1 MSPEI
6 GSRRLTV
13 LREFRPHG
21 LAVEEADGEGAPG
34 ARPPQDYDYF
44 LFGPS
49 LTASPAPAPG
59 DEAEAEVSSSGAD
72 GDHELFIRGNRII
85 WSNGSRVHKRYVSP
99 NTVIMACWCRMNSI
113 CDALLCVLQV
123 DTLSIYTV
131 TGEVVNI
138 PLPYSVSSIWPLPFG
153 LLLQKSTDGGR
164 IVSSSS
170 SLLNARDITRPNKE
184 YGLNYNVSCQVN
196 TFETDSKADGAI
208 ISSHLILKHPLEEP
222 QAAYF
227 EERDSLTMMK
237 DFDEKTIWTS
247 DTIPLMASYHK
258 GNFQHSVWQINVASY
273 HEAMNE
279 DTMLPDSRYISSHKC
294 AFRKIWQGTCS
305 QSAAMACAALVC
317 VALPAVITP
326 PPTVSPP
333 DSVAISQE
341 VFLATDIDGVPII
354 CFLLHEQ
361 KILLAVRV
369 QIDDTTGEDFGDIK
383 PHMSWNIPAF
393 AAAPVVVTRP
403 RVWVGLLPFTDILVL
418 SPDND
423 LLLYSGKQCLCR
435 YTLPTELGRGIFS
448 DYDLNRENFNGYSDM
463 KITSIA
469 DAVEGRVNV
478 TCSNGLMLRCSLRK
492 KPSSSLV
499 SDCITAMAEGLQ
511 SCFYSHFVSLYWGGS
526 DAAYL
531 YSSSHVDSEWESFSY
546 EIRKVCTKYGETLPT
561 ISPTLPSKAWD
572 FLINSKYHVQYCRR
586 APTCSNSSLPV
597 PYSTCSTVFNSFV
610 QDASFYIQFMR
621 EILETLHALY
631 ENLKLNVLRKGDLGC
646 LASLLCR
653 VASSL
658 GEHNF
663 VDYYCRDFPLN
674 LIEYCSLASSP
685 ALRTPPC
692 LFHWFEN
699 CLRHGCGSAIL
710 EDIPALMCKQKGS
723 AVSWGRK
730 VVSFYSLLLGAERKG
745 RSLSSGV
752 YCDIASG
759 SARNSEEL
767 TVLAMV
773 AEKFGHQHLDMLP
786 VGVSLVLRH
795 VLDKCRD
802 SPPDDWPA
810 PAYVLVGR
818 EDLAMAKMRSVRK
831 ESAFW
836 NNDNLTSM
844 SAPYMVHL
852 QPVTIPITTSDIP
865 TSEVLNS
872 EDSDS
877 VYRSLEDGMEHIF
890 TSTTQLRFGHD
901 LRLNEVRR
909 LLCSARPVAIQTPTN
924 PSVSDQDL
932 QQQQL
937 WNFAQRTTALPFGRG
952 AFTLATTYTLLTEA
966 LVFPKLV
973 LAGRL
978 PAQQNATVNLDLSSR
993 SASEFKSW
1001 AEFHNGVAAGLRLA
1015 PFQEKMLRT
1024 WIQYN
1029 RPSEPSYTHA
1039 GLLLAF
1045 GLHEHLRV
1053 LTITDAYRYLSQE
1066 HDITTLGLLLGLAA
1080 SHRGT
1085 MDPAI
1090 SKMLYFHVP
1099 SRHPSSTPELELPT
1113 LLQSAAV
1120 MGIGLLYE
1128 GSAHALTMKILLG
1141 EIGRRSGGDN
1151 VLEREGYAVAAGSA
1165 LGFVALGHGRDAF
1178 GFMDTFLDRLF
1189 EYIGSKEIN
1198 HEKHLNATTADDQG
1212 GNTGQMMDGA
1222 QINVD
1227 VTAPGAII
1235 ALALIFLKAES
1246 EDIAARLRIPNTHFD
1261 LQYVRPD
1268 FIMLRIIARNLIL
1281 WSRIQP
1287 TKDWVESQIPET
1299 VKFGVSNMSEGDIN
1313 SDEFDAEALFQAYVN
1328 IVTGACIALGLKHAG
1343 SRNGDAQE
1351 ILYAYAVN
1359 FLNEIKHIPVRTPSM
1374 LPKGL
1379 LQYVDRGTLELCLH
1393 LIVLALSLVMAGSGN
1408 LQTFRLLRYL
1418 RGRISAEGQVH
1429 YGLQMVS
1436 LAIGFLFLGGGTHT
1450 LSTRNSA
1457 IAALLIALYPRLPTG
1472 PNDNRC
1478 HLQAFRHLYVIA
1490 TEPRWVQ
1497 TVDVDTELPVY
1508 CPLEVTVAETEY
1520 YDETHYCEVTPCLLP
1535 ERSVLKSIRVCGPRY
1550 WSQVITLA
1558 PEDKP
1563 WWRCGDKTDP
1573 FNGGVLYIKRK
1584 VGSCSYSDDPIGC
1597 QSLIS
1602 RAMHEVCD
1610 APSATCSTKPNST
1623 NHSSFRVDQLVSTF
1637 SANPSL
1643 IAFAKLCCESWKDR
1657 CNGNFREFCSQVLYE
1672 CMSTDRPSLLQVYV
1686 SFYTLIESMWEY
1698 LKIGHSSFYDSL
1710 FIPNLKV
1717 ALAYNEALIDG
1728 RITNGGII
1736 QSTFLE
1742 SLRKRVEDIFA
1753 ELPNLKENFS
1763 SYMRTGKWPDAE
1775 NDAVLLSWYLQ
1786 WYSIPSPHV
1795 VAYAVEKV
1803 KPRVAAGVS
1812 MLPLL
1817 RLLLPTTHFV
1827 GLMEIEKLQIA
1838 MES

>member
-1 MSPEI
+1 MASVI
-6 GSRRLTV
+6 GSRQLTV

-21 LAVEEADGEGAPG
+21 LVVEEADGEGAPG

-44 LFGPS
+44 LFDPA
-49 LTASPAPAPG
+49 LAASPVADPG
-59 DEAEAEVSSSGAD
+59 DEASVSSAD
-72 GDHELFIRGNRII
+72 GDHELFIRGNQII

-99 NTVIMACWCRMNSI
+99 NTVIMACWCRMNGIS
-113 CDALLCVLQV
+113 DALLCVLQV
-123 DTLSIYTV
+123 DTLSLYNV
-131 TGEVVNI
+131 TGEIVSI
-138 PLPYSVSSIWPLPFG
+138 PLPYAVSSIWPLPFG

-164 IVSSSS
+164 VVSSSS
-170 SLLNARDITRPNKE
+170 SLLNARGDLIRPNKE
-184 YGLNYNVSCQVN
+184 YGLTYNVSCQAN
-196 TFETDSKADGAI
+196 TVETDSKANGAI

-222 QAAYF
+222 QATYV
-227 EERDSLTMMK
+227 EGKDKLTMMK

-247 DTIPLMASYHK
+247 DVIPLMASYHK
-258 GNFQHSVWQINVASY
+258 GKFQHSVWQIDGVSY
-273 HEAMNE
+273 QEAMNE
-279 DTMLPDSRYISSHKC
+279 NTM
-294 AFRKIWQGTCS
+294 
-305 QSAAMACAALVC
+305 
-317 VALPAVITP
+317 
-326 PPTVSPP
+326 
-333 DSVAISQE
+333 
-341 VFLATDIDGVPII
+341 VFLATDIDGMPII

-361 KILLAVRV
+361 KILLAVRIQV
-369 QIDDTTGEDFGDIK
+369 DDTTEEAFGDVK
-383 PHMSWNIPAF
+383 PHMSWNISAF

-403 RVWVGLLPFTDILVL
+403 RVRVGVLPFTDILVL
-418 SPDND
+418 SSDND

-435 YTLPTELGRGIFS
+435 YTLPTELGNGFFS
-448 DYDLNRENFNGYSDM
+448 NHDQNSEISDTYSDM

-469 DAVEGRVNV
+469 DAVEGRINV
-478 TCSNGLMLRCSLRK
+478 TCSNGLMLRCSLRTN
-492 KPSSSLV
+492 PSSSLDEHS
-499 SDCITAMAEGLQ
+499 SD
-511 SCFYSHFVSLYWGGS
+511 V
-526 DAAYL
+526 
-531 YSSSHVDSEWESFSY
+531 
-546 EIRKVCTKYGETLPT
+546 
-561 ISPTLPSKAWD
+561 
-572 FLINSKYHVQYCRR
+572 
-586 APTCSNSSLPV
+586 
-597 PYSTCSTVFNSFV
+597 
-610 QDASFYIQFMR
+610 SFYIQLTR

-631 ENLKLNVLRKGDLGC
+631 ENLKLNILRKEELDC

-658 GEHNF
+658 GEHSY

-674 LIEYCSLASSP
+674 LSEFPSLLSSSS
-685 ALRTPPC
+685 LRTPPS
-692 LFHWFEN
+692 LFHWFEY
-699 CLRHGCGSAIL
+699 CLRHGLDSAKL
-710 EDIPALMCKQKGS
+710 EDIPTLMRKHKVS

-745 RSLSSGV
+745 KNLSSGV
-752 YCDIASG
+752 YCEVASG
-759 SARNSEEL
+759 SARNTEEL

-773 AEKFGHQHLDMLP
+773 AEKFGRQQLDLLP
-786 VGVSLVLRH
+786 VGVSLLLRH
-795 VLDKCRD
+795 ALDKCRD

-810 PAYVLVGR
+810 TAYVLVGR
-818 EDLAMAKMRSVRK
+818 EDLATTKMGSVRK
-831 ESAFW
+831 ENTLW

-844 SAPYMVHL
+844 SVPYMLHL
-852 QPVTIPITTSDIP
+852 QPVTIPTSASDIP
-865 TSEVLNS
+865 TSEILNA
-872 EDSDS
+872 EDLDS
-877 VYRSLEDGMEHIF
+877 NYKSVEDGMEHIF
-890 TSTTQLRFGHD
+890 TSSTQLRFGHD

-909 LLCSARPVAIQTPTN
+909 LLSSSRPVAIQTPTN

-952 AFTLATTYTLLTEA
+952 AFTLATTYTLLTEV

-993 SASEFKSW
+993 GVSEFKSW

-1015 PFQEKMLRT
+1015 PFKEKMLRT

-1029 RPSEPSYTHA
+1029 RPSEPNFTHA

-1053 LTITDAYRYLSQE
+1053 LTMTDAYRYLSQE

-1099 SRHPSSTPELELPT
+1099 SRHPSSTLELELPT

-1165 LGFVALGHGRDAF
+1165 LGFVALGHGSDAF

-1189 EYIGSKEIN
+1189 EYIGSKEVY
-1198 HEKHLNATTADDQG
+1198 HEKHLNSTTADDQS

-1235 ALALIFLKAES
+1235 AIALIFLKAES
-1246 EDIAARLRIPNTHFD
+1246 EEIAARLSIPNTYFD

-1268 FIMLRIIARNLIL
+1268 FVMLRIIARNLIL

-1287 TKDWVESQIPET
+1287 TKGWIDSQIPET
-1299 VKFGVSNMSEGDIN
+1299 VRSGVSNMSEGAID

-1328 IVTGACIALGLKHAG
+1328 IVTGACIALGLKYAG

-1351 ILYAYAVN
+1351 LLYAYTVH
-1359 FLNEIKHIPVRTPSM
+1359 FLNEIKHIPIRTSSI

-1379 LQYVDRGTLELCLH
+1379 QQYVDRGTLELCLH
-1393 LIVLALSLVMAGSGN
+1393 LIVLSLSLVMAGSGN

-1418 RGRISAEGQVH
+1418 RGRISAEGQVN
-1429 YGLQMVS
+1429 YGLQMAVS

-1450 LSTRNSA
+1450 FSTQNSA
-1457 IAALLIALYPRLPTG
+1457 IAALLISLYPRLPTG

-1508 CPLEVTVAETEY
+1508 CPLEVTVAETDY
-1520 YDETHYCEVTPCLLP
+1520 YDETKYCEVTPCLLP

-1550 WSQVITLA
+1550 WPQVIKLT

-1563 WWRCGDKTDP
+1563 WWRSGDKTEP
-1573 FNGGVLYIKRK
+1573 FNGGILYIKRK

-1610 APSATCSTKPNST
+1610 TPSTSCSNQANGSI
-1623 NHSSFRVDQLVSTF
+1623 HSSFRVDQLVNTF

-1643 IAFAKLCCESWKDR
+1643 IAFAKLCTVSWKNR
-1657 CNGNFREFCSQVLYE
+1657 CNGNFLEFCSQVLYE
-1672 CMSTDRPSLLQVYV
+1672 CMSKDRPSLLQLYI
-1686 SFYTLIESMWEY
+1686 SLYTTIESMWEH
-1698 LKIGHSSFYDSL
+1698 LKIGLLPFYESL
-1710 FIPNLKV
+1710 FLPNLKV
-1717 ALAYNEALIDG
+1717 AFAYNEALVDG
-1728 RITNGGII
+1728 RITSGGII

-1742 SLRKRVEDIFA
+1742 SLMKRVRDIFV
-1753 ELPNLKENFS
+1753 ELPNLKDNLHR
-1763 SYMRTGKWPDAE
+1763 YLTTGTWPDAQ
-1775 NDAVLLSWYLQ
+1775 NDAVILSCYLQ
-1786 WYSIPSPHV
+1786 WYSIPPPHV
-1795 VAYAVEKV
+1795 VASAVEKIR
-1803 KPRVAAGVS
+1803 PRVPAGVS
-1812 MLPLL
+1812 MIPLL
-1817 RLLLPTTHFV
+1817 RVLLPTTHLV

-1838 MES
+1838 MEC

>member
-1 MSPEI
+1 M
-6 GSRRLTV
+6 V
-13 LREFRPHG
+13 LEFTKDTYH
-21 LAVEEADGEGAPG
+21 
-34 ARPPQDYDYF
+34 QIQ
-44 LFGPS
+44 S
-49 LTASPAPAPG
+49 L
-59 DEAEAEVSSSGAD
+59 
-72 GDHELFIRGNRII
+72 
-85 WSNGSRVHKRYVSP
+85 WMNGI
-99 NTVIMACWCRMNSI
+99 N
-113 CDALLCVLQV
+113 DALLCVLQV
-123 DTLSIYTV
+123 DTLSLYNV
-131 TGEVVNI
+131 TGEIVSI
-138 PLPYSVSSIWPLPFG
+138 PLPYAISSIWPLPFG

-164 IVSSSS
+164 VVSSSS
-170 SLLNARDITRPNKE
+170 SLLNARDLTRPNKE
-184 YGLNYNVSCQVN
+184 YGLAYNVSCQANNV
-196 TFETDSKADGAI
+196 ETDSKANGAI

-222 QAAYF
+222 QATYV
-227 EERDSLTMMK
+227 EEKDKLTMMK
-237 DFDEKTIWTS
+237 DFDEKAIWTS
-247 DTIPLMASYHK
+247 DVIPLMASYHK
-258 GNFQHSVWQINVASY
+258 GKFQHSVWQIDGVSCQ
-273 HEAMNE
+273 EAMNGN
-279 DTMLPDSRYISSHKC
+279 TMVPVSCDISSHKC
-294 AFRKIWQGTCS
+294 AFRKIWQGKCS
-305 QSAAMACAALVC
+305 ISAA
-317 VALPAVITP
+317 
-326 PPTVSPP
+326 SK
-333 DSVAISQE
+333 
-341 VFLATDIDGVPII
+341 VFLATDIDGMPIV

-361 KILLAVRV
+361 KILLAVRIQV
-369 QIDDTTGEDFGDIK
+369 DDTTEEAFGDVK
-383 PHMSWNIPAF
+383 PHMSWNISAF

-403 RVWVGLLPFTDILVL
+403 RVRVGVLPFTDILVL
-418 SPDND
+418 SSDND

-435 YTLPTELGRGIFS
+435 YTLPTELGNGFFS
-448 DYDLNRENFNGYSDM
+448 SHDLNSEVSDTYSDL

-469 DAVEGRVNV
+469 DAVEGRINV

-492 KPSSSLV
+492 NPSSSLV

-511 SCFYSHFVSLYWGGS
+511 SCYYSYFVSLFWGDS

-531 YSSSHVDSEWESFSY
+531 YSSSHADSEWEHFSY
-546 EIRKVCTKYGETLPT
+546 EIKRVCTKYGQ
-561 ISPTLPSKAWD
+561 TLPSKSCTSPIKAWD
-572 FLINSKYHVQYCRR
+572 FLINSKYHAQYCKR
-586 APTCSNSSLPV
+586 APTSSNSFLPV
-597 PYSTCSTVFNSFV
+597 SYSTCTTVFNPFL
-610 QDASFYIQFMR
+610 QDEHSSDVSFYIQLMR

-631 ENLKLNVLRKGDLGC
+631 ENLKLNILRKEELDC

-658 GEHNF
+658 GEHSY

-674 LIEYCSLASSP
+674 LIEFPSLLSSSS
-685 ALRTPPC
+685 LRTPPS
-692 LFHWFEN
+692 LFHWFEY
-699 CLRHGCGSAIL
+699 CLRHGLDSAKL
-710 EDIPALMCKQKGS
+710 EDIPTLMRKQKVS

-745 RSLSSGV
+745 KNLSSGV
-752 YCDIASG
+752 YCEVASG
-759 SARNSEEL
+759 SARNTEEL

-773 AEKFGHQHLDMLP
+773 AEKFGRQQLDLLP

-795 VLDKCRD
+795 ALDKCRD

-810 PAYVLVGR
+810 TAYVLVGR
-818 EDLAMAKMRSVRK
+818 EDLATAKMGSVRK
-831 ESAFW
+831 ENTLW

-844 SAPYMVHL
+844 SVPYMLHL
-852 QPVTIPITTSDIP
+852 QPVTIPTSASDIP
-865 TSEVLNS
+865 TSEILNS
-872 EDSDS
+872 EDLDS
-877 VYRSLEDGMEHIF
+877 NYKSVEDGMEHIF

-909 LLCSARPVAIQTPTN
+909 LLSSSRPVAIQTPTN

-952 AFTLATTYTLLTEA
+952 AFTLATTYTLLTEV

-993 SASEFKSW
+993 GVSEFKSW

-1015 PFQEKMLRT
+1015 PFKEKMLRT

-1029 RPSEPSYTHA
+1029 RPSEPNFTHA

-1053 LTITDAYRYLSQE
+1053 LTMTDAYRYLSQE

-1165 LGFVALGHGRDAF
+1165 LGFVALGHGSDAF

-1189 EYIGSKEIN
+1189 EYIGSKEVY
-1198 HEKHLNATTADDQG
+1198 HEKHLNSTTADDQSA
-1212 GNTGQMMDGA
+1212 NTGQMMDGA

-1235 ALALIFLKAES
+1235 AIALIFLKAES
-1246 EDIAARLRIPNTHFD
+1246 EEIAARLSIPNTYFD

-1268 FIMLRIIARNLIL
+1268 FVMLRIIARNLIL

-1287 TKDWVESQIPET
+1287 TKGWIDSQIPET
-1299 VKFGVSNMSEGDIN
+1299 VRSGVSNMSEGAID

-1328 IVTGACIALGLKHAG
+1328 IVTGACIALGLKYAG

-1351 ILYAYAVN
+1351 LLYAYTVH
-1359 FLNEIKHIPVRTPSM
+1359 FLNEIKHIPIRTSSI

-1379 LQYVDRGTLELCLH
+1379 QQYVDRGTLELCLH
-1393 LIVLALSLVMAGSGN
+1393 LIVLSLSLVMAGSGN

-1418 RGRISAEGQVH
+1418 RGRISAEGQVN
-1429 YGLQMVS
+1429 YGLQMAVS

-1450 LSTRNSA
+1450 FSTQNSA
-1457 IAALLIALYPRLPTG
+1457 IAALLISLYPRLPTG

-1520 YDETHYCEVTPCLLP
+1520 YDETKYCEVTPCLLP
-1535 ERSVLKSIRVCGPRY
+1535 ERSALKSIRVCGPRY
-1550 WSQVITLA
+1550 WSQVIKLT

-1563 WWRCGDKTDP
+1563 WWRSGDKTEP

-1602 RAMHEVCD
+1602 RAMHEVCET
-1610 APSATCSTKPNST
+1610 PSTSCSNQANGSI
-1623 NHSSFRVDQLVSTF
+1623 HSSFRVYQLVNTF

-1643 IAFAKLCCESWKDR
+1643 IAFAKLCSVSWKNR
-1657 CNGNFREFCSQVLYE
+1657 CNGNFLGFCSQVLYE
-1672 CMSTDRPSLLQVYV
+1672 CMSKDRPSLLQLYI
-1686 SFYTLIESMWEY
+1686 SLYTTIESMWEH
-1698 LKIGHSSFYDSL
+1698 LKIGLFPFYDSL
-1710 FIPNLKV
+1710 FLPNLKV
-1717 ALAYNEALIDG
+1717 ALAYNEALVDG
-1728 RITNGGII
+1728 RITSGGII

-1742 SLRKRVEDIFA
+1742 SLMKRVRDIFA
-1753 ELPNLKENFS
+1753 ELPNLKKNLHR
-1763 SYMRTGKWPDAE
+1763 YLTTGTWPDAQ
-1775 NDAVLLSWYLQ
+1775 NDAVILSCYLQ
-1786 WYSIPSPHV
+1786 WYSIPPPHV
-1795 VAYAVEKV
+1795 VASAVEKV
-1803 KPRVAAGVS
+1803 RPRVPAGVS
-1812 MLPLL
+1812 MIPLL
-1817 RLLLPTTHFV
+1817 RVLLPTTHLV

-1838 MES
+1838 IEC

>member
-1 MSPEI
+1 MASAI
-6 GSRRLTV
+6 GLRRLTV

-21 LAVEEADGEGAPG
+21 LVVEEADGEGA

-44 LFGPS
+44 LFDPA
-49 LTASPAPAPG
+49 LAASPG
-59 DEAEAEVSSSGAD
+59 DEASASGAD
-72 GDHELFIRGNRII
+72 GDHELFIRGNQII
-85 WSNGSRVHKRYVSP
+85 WSNGSRVHKRYISP
-99 NTVIMACWCRMNSI
+99 NTVIMACWCRMNAIS
-113 CDALLCVLQV
+113 DALLCVLQV
-123 DTLSIYTV
+123 DTLSLYNV
-131 TGEVVNI
+131 TGEVVSV
-138 PLPYSVSSIWPLPFG
+138 PLPYAVSSIWPLPFG
-153 LLLQKSTDGGR
+153 LLLQKSADGGHM
-164 IVSSSS
+164 VSSSS
-170 SLLNARDITRPNKE
+170 SLLDARDLNRPNKD
-184 YGLNYNVSCQVN
+184 YGLTYSVSCQAN
-196 TFETDSKADGAI
+196 TMETDSKANGCL

-222 QAAYF
+222 QATYF
-227 EERDSLTMMK
+227 EENDKLTMMK
-237 DFDEKTIWTS
+237 DFDEKIIWTS
-247 DTIPLMASYHK
+247 DAIPLMASYHK
-258 GNFQHSVWQINVASY
+258 GKSQHSVWQIDGASY
-273 HEAMNE
+273 QEATNDNM
-279 DTMLPDSRYISSHKC
+279 MLPVSCDISSHKC
-294 AFRKIWQGTCS
+294 AFRKIWQGKFS
-305 QSAAMACAALVC
+305 QSTA
-317 VALPAVITP
+317 
-326 PPTVSPP
+326 SK
-333 DSVAISQE
+333 
-341 VFLATDIDGVPII
+341 VFLATDIDGFPII

-361 KILLAVRV
+361 KLLLAVRIQV
-369 QIDDTTGEDFGDIK
+369 DDTTEEAFGDIK

-403 RVWVGLLPFTDILVL
+403 RVRVGGLPFTDILIL
-418 SPDND
+418 SSDND

-435 YTLPTELGRGIFS
+435 YTLPTELGKAFFS
-448 DYDLNRENFNGYSDM
+448 NYDLNPDISDTGSDL

-469 DAVEGRVNV
+469 DAVEGRINV

-492 KPSSSLV
+492 NPSSSLV
-499 SDCITAMAEGLQ
+499 SDCINAMAEGLQ
-511 SCFYSHFVSLYWGGS
+511 SCFYSHFVSLFWGDS
-526 DAAYL
+526 DATYL
-531 YSSSHVDSEWESFSY
+531 YSSSHADSEWEYFSY
-546 EIRKVCTKYGETLPT
+546 EIKKVCMKYGQT
-561 ISPTLPSKAWD
+561 SPNKSPVSPSKAWD
-572 FLINSKYHVQYCRR
+572 FLINSKYHAQYCKRT
-586 APTCSNSSLPV
+586 PTSSNSFLPV
-597 PYSTCSTVFNSFV
+597 SHDTCKAVFNPFL
-610 QDASFYIQFMR
+610 QDEHSSDVSFYIRFMR
-621 EILETLHALY
+621 ETLETLHALY
-631 ENLKLNVLRKGDLGC
+631 ENLKLNILRKEDLGC
-646 LASLLCR
+646 LASLLCMI
-653 VASSL
+653 ASSL
-658 GEHNF
+658 GEHTY
-663 VDYYCRDFPLN
+663 VDYYCRDFTLN
-674 LIEYCSLASSP
+674 LNELPSVASSTS
-685 ALRTPPC
+685 LRTPPS
-692 LFHWFEN
+692 LFRWFEY
-699 CLRHGCGSAIL
+699 CLLHGCDSAKL
-710 EDIPALMCKQKGS
+710 EDIPTLMRKQKVS

-730 VVSFYSLLLGAERKG
+730 VVAFYSLLLGAEMEGKN
-745 RSLSSGV
+745 LSSGV
-752 YCDIASG
+752 YCEVASG
-759 SARNSEEL
+759 SARNPEEL

-773 AEKFGHQHLDMLP
+773 AEKFGRQQLDLLP

-795 VLDKCRD
+795 ALDKCRD

-810 PAYVLVGR
+810 TAYVLVGR
-818 EDLAMAKMRSVRK
+818 EDLAMAKGSVRK
-831 ESAFW
+831 DNGLW
-836 NNDNLTSM
+836 HNDNLTSI
-844 SAPYMVHL
+844 SVPYMLHL
-852 QPVTIPITTSDIP
+852 QPVTIPTTASDIP
-865 TSEVLNS
+865 TSKVLNS

-877 VYRSLEDGMEHIF
+877 VYKSIEDGMEHIF

-952 AFTLATTYTLLTEA
+952 AFTLATTYTLLTEV

-978 PAQQNATVNLDLSSR
+978 PAQQNATVNLDLSNR
-993 SASEFKSW
+993 SVSEFKSW

-1029 RPSEPSYTHA
+1029 RPSEPNFTHA

-1045 GLHEHLRV
+1045 GLHAHLRV
-1053 LTITDAYRYLSQE
+1053 LTMTDAYRYLSQE

-1165 LGFVALGHGRDAF
+1165 LGFVALGHGSDAF

-1189 EYIGSKEIN
+1189 EYIGSKEVY
-1198 HEKHLNATTADDQG
+1198 HEKHLNATTADDQS

-1246 EDIAARLRIPNTHFD
+1246 EEIAARLSIPNTYFD

-1268 FIMLRIIARNLIL
+1268 FVMLRIIARNLIL

-1287 TKDWVESQIPET
+1287 TKEWIGSQIPET
-1299 VKFGVSNMSEGDIN
+1299 VRSGVSNMSEGAMDT
-1313 SDEFDAEALFQAYVN
+1313 DEFDAEALFQAYVN
-1328 IVTGACIALGLKHAG
+1328 IVTGACIALGLKYAG
-1343 SRNGDAQE
+1343 SRNSDAQE
-1351 ILYAYAVN
+1351 LLYVYTVH
-1359 FLNEIKHIPVRTPSM
+1359 FLNEIKHIPVRTASI

-1393 LIVLALSLVMAGSGN
+1393 LIVLSLSLVMAGSGN

-1418 RGRISAEGQVH
+1418 RGRISAEGQVN
-1429 YGLQMVS
+1429 YGLQMAVS

-1450 LSTRNSA
+1450 FSTQNSG
-1457 IAALLIALYPRLPTG
+1457 IAALLISLYPRLPTG

-1520 YDETHYCEVTPCLLP
+1520 YDETNYCEVTPCLLP
-1535 ERSVLKSIRVCGPRY
+1535 ERSVLKRIRVCGPRY
-1550 WSQVITLA
+1550 WPQVIKLT

-1563 WWRCGDKTDP
+1563 WWRSGDKTDP

-1610 APSATCSTKPNST
+1610 APSASCSNQPNST
-1623 NHSSFRVDQLVSTF
+1623 NHSSFRVNQLVSTF

-1643 IAFAKLCCESWKDR
+1643 IAFAKLCSESWKNR
-1657 CNGNFREFCSQVLYE
+1657 CNGNFQEFCSQVLYE
-1672 CMSTDRPSLLQVYV
+1672 CMSKDRPSLLQVYI
-1686 SFYTLIESMWEY
+1686 SFYTIIESMWEH
-1698 LKIGHSSFYDSL
+1698 LKIGQFPFYDSL
-1710 FIPNLKV
+1710 FLPNLKV
-1717 ALAYNEALIDG
+1717 ALAYNEALVDG

-1742 SLRKRVEDIFA
+1742 SLMKRMGDIFA
-1753 ELPNLKENFS
+1753 ELPKLKGNLQRYLS
-1763 SYMRTGKWPDAE
+1763 TGRWPDAR
-1775 NDAVLLSWYLQ
+1775 NDVVILSWYLH
-1786 WYSIPSPHV
+1786 WYNIPPPHV
-1795 VAYAVEKV
+1795 VASAVEKV
-1803 KPRVAAGVS
+1803 RPRVPAGLS

-1817 RLLLPTTHFV
+1817 RLLLPTTHLV

>member
-1 MSPEI
+1 MASV

-21 LAVEEADGEGAPG
+21 LAVEEADGQGVPGAP
-34 ARPPQDYDYF
+34 PPQDYDYF
-44 LFGPS
+44 LFDPALAISPTPDPS
-49 LTASPAPAPG
+49 
-59 DEAEAEVSSSGAD
+59 DEASSSGAD
-72 GDHELFIRGNRII
+72 GDHELFIRDNQII

-99 NTVIMACWCRMNSI
+99 NTVIMACWCRMNAIS
-113 CDALLCVLQV
+113 DALLCVLQV
-123 DTLSIYTV
+123 DTLSLYNV
-131 TGEVVNI
+131 TGEIVCI
-138 PLPYSVSSIWPLPFG
+138 PLPYAVSSIWPLPFG
-153 LLLQKSTDGGR
+153 LLLQKSTDGGHM
-164 IVSSSS
+164 VSSSS
-170 SLLNARDITRPNKE
+170 SLLNARDLNRPSKE
-184 YGLNYNVSCQVN
+184 YGLTYNIPFQAN
-196 TFETDSKADGAI
+196 ILETDNKANGAI
-208 ISSHLILKHPLEEP
+208 ISSHLILKHPFEEP
-222 QAAYF
+222 QATYV
-227 EERDSLTMMK
+227 EEKDKLTMMR

-247 DTIPLMASYHK
+247 DVIPLIASYHK
-258 GNFQHSVWQINVASY
+258 GKFQHSVWQIDGASY
-273 HEAMNE
+273 QEAMNE
-279 DTMLPDSRYISSHKC
+279 NTMLPVDISSHKC
-294 AFRKIWQGTCS
+294 AFRKIWQGKCS
-305 QSAAMACAALVC
+305 HSAA
-317 VALPAVITP
+317 
-326 PPTVSPP
+326 SK
-333 DSVAISQE
+333 
-341 VFLATDIDGVPII
+341 VFLATDIDGMPII
-354 CFLLHEQ
+354 SFLLHEQ
-361 KILLAVRV
+361 KILLAVRIQV
-369 QIDDTTGEDFGDIK
+369 DDATEEAFGDIK

-403 RVWVGLLPFTDILVL
+403 RVRVGVLPFTDILVL
-418 SPDND
+418 SSDND

-435 YTLPTELGRGIFS
+435 YTLPNELGKGFFS
-448 DYDLNRENFNGYSDM
+448 NHELNSDISDTYSDL

-469 DAVEGRVNV
+469 DAVEGRINV

-492 KPSSSLV
+492 NPSSSLV

-511 SCFYSHFVSLYWGGS
+511 SCFYNQFISLFWGS

-531 YSSSHVDSEWESFSY
+531 YSSSQVDSEWEFFSH
-546 EIRKVCTKYGETLPT
+546 EIKRVCTKYGQTLST
-561 ISPTLPSKAWD
+561 KSLTFPSKAWD
-572 FLINSKYHVQYCRR
+572 FLINSKYHSQYCKR
-586 APTCSNSSLPV
+586 ALSSSNSFLPV
-597 PYSTCSTVFNSFV
+597 SYNTGKTVFNSFL
-610 QDASFYIQFMR
+610 QDEHSSDVSYNIRFMR
-621 EILETLHALY
+621 ETLETLHALY
-631 ENLKLNVLRKGDLGC
+631 ENLKLNILRKEDLGC
-646 LASLLCR
+646 LASLLCT

-658 GEHNF
+658 GEHSY

-674 LIEYCSLASSP
+674 LTESPSLVSSNS
-685 ALRTPPC
+685 LTTPPS
-692 LFHWFEN
+692 LFRWFEY
-699 CLRHGCGSAIL
+699 CLRHGLNSAKL
-710 EDIPALMCKQKGS
+710 EDIPTLMRKQKVS
-723 AVSWGRK
+723 AVSWSRK
-730 VVSFYSLLLGAERKG
+730 VLSFYSLLLGAERKG
-745 RSLSSGV
+745 KNLSSGV
-752 YCDIASG
+752 YCEVASG
-759 SARNSEEL
+759 SARNTEEL

-773 AEKFGHQHLDMLP
+773 AEKFGHRQLDLLP

-795 VLDKCRD
+795 ALDKCRD

-810 PAYVLVGR
+810 TAYVLVGR
-818 EDLAMAKMRSVRK
+818 EDLATAKMGTVRK
-831 ESAFW
+831 ENLLW

-844 SAPYMVHL
+844 SVPYMLHL
-852 QPVTIPITTSDIP
+852 QPVIIPTTAPDIP
-865 TSEVLNS
+865 ASEVLNS
-872 EDSDS
+872 DDSDS
-877 VYRSLEDGMEHIF
+877 VYKSVEDGMEHIF

-909 LLCSARPVAIQTPTN
+909 LLCSARPVPIQTPTN

-932 QQQQL
+932 HQQQL

-952 AFTLATTYTLLTEA
+952 AFTLATTYTLLTEV

-993 SASEFKSW
+993 SVSEFKSW

-1029 RPSEPSYTHA
+1029 RPSEPNFTHA

-1053 LTITDAYRYLSQE
+1053 LTVTDAYGYLSQE

-1128 GSAHALTMKILLG
+1128 GSAHALTMKILLVIMG

-1165 LGFVALGHGRDAF
+1165 LGFVALGHGNRAF

-1189 EYIGSKEIN
+1189 EYIGTKEVY
-1198 HEKHLNATTADDQG
+1198 HEKYLNATSADDQSC
-1212 GNTGQMMDGA
+1212 NPGQMMDGA

-1227 VTAPGAII
+1227 VTAPGAIL

-1246 EDIAARLRIPNTHFD
+1246 EEIAARLNIPNTYFD

-1268 FIMLRIIARNLIL
+1268 FVMLRIIARNLIL

-1287 TKDWVESQIPET
+1287 TKGWVDSQIPET
-1299 VKFGVSNMSEGDIN
+1299 VRCGISNMSEGTID
-1313 SDEFDAEALFQAYVN
+1313 SDELDAEALFQAYVN
-1328 IVTGACIALGLKHAG
+1328 IVTGACIALGLKYAG

-1351 ILYAYAVN
+1351 LLYAYTVY
-1359 FLNEIKHIPVRTPSM
+1359 FLNEIKHIPVRTSNI

-1393 LIVLALSLVMAGSGN
+1393 LIVLSLSL
-1408 LQTFRLLRYL
+1408 
-1418 RGRISAEGQVH
+1418 
-1429 YGLQMVS
+1429 VS

-1450 LSTRNSA
+1450 FSTQNSA
-1457 IAALLIALYPRLPTG
+1457 IAALLISLYPRLPTG

-1490 TEPRWVQ
+1490 TEPRWIQ
-1497 TVDVDTELPVY
+1497 TVDIDTELPVY
-1508 CPLEVTVAETEY
+1508 CPLEVTVAETDY
-1520 YDETHYCEVTPCLLP
+1520 YDETNYCEVTPCLLP

-1550 WSQVITLA
+1550 WPQVIKLA

-1563 WWRCGDKTDP
+1563 WWRSGDKTNP

-1610 APSATCSTKPNST
+1610 APSASCSNQPNST
-1623 NHSSFRVDQLVSTF
+1623 NGSYFRVDQLVSTF

-1643 IAFAKLCCESWKDR
+1643 IAFAKLCSVSWKSR
-1657 CNGNFREFCSQVLYE
+1657 CNSNFQEFCSQVLYE
-1672 CMSTDRPSLLQVYV
+1672 CMSKDRPSLLQAYI
-1686 SFYTLIESMWEY
+1686 SFYTTIELMWEH
-1698 LKIGHSSFYDSL
+1698 LKTGNFPFYNSL
-1710 FIPNLKV
+1710 FLPNLKV
-1717 ALAYNEALIDG
+1717 ALAYNEALVDS

-1736 QSTFLE
+1736 HSTFLE
-1742 SLRKRVEDIFA
+1742 SLMKRVGDIFA
-1753 ELPNLKENFS
+1753 ELPNLKDNLHRYLS
-1763 SYMRTGKWPDAE
+1763 TGTWPDTQ
-1775 NDAVLLSWYLQ
+1775 NDVVVLSWYLQ
-1786 WYSIPSPHV
+1786 WYNIPPAHV
-1795 VAYAVEKV
+1795 VASAVEKV
-1803 KPRVAAGVS
+1803 RPRVPAGVS

-1817 RLLLPTTHFV
+1817 RLLLPTTHLV
-1827 GLMEIEKLQIA
+1827 GLMEIEKVQIV
-1838 MES
+1838 MEC

>member
-1 MSPEI
+1 MAPAI

-34 ARPPQDYDYF
+34 ARSPQDYDYF
-44 LFGPS
+44 LFDPA
-49 LTASPAPAPG
+49 LAASPVPDPG
-59 DEAEAEVSSSGAD
+59 DGASVSGAD
-72 GDHELFIRGNRII
+72 GDHELFVRGNQII
-85 WSNGSRVHKRYVSP
+85 WSSGSRVHKRYVSP
-99 NTVIMACWCRMNSI
+99 NTVIMASWCRMDTIS
-113 CDALLCVLQV
+113 DALLCVLQV
-123 DTLSIYTV
+123 DTLSLYNV
-131 TGEVVNI
+131 TGEVVSI
-138 PLPYSVSSIWPLPFG
+138 PLPYAVSSIWPLPFG

-164 IVSSSS
+164 MVSSSS
-170 SLLNARDITRPNKE
+170 SLLNARDLNRPNKE
-184 YGLNYNVSCQVN
+184 YGLTYNVSCQAN
-196 TFETDSKADGAI
+196 TMETDSKANGAI

-222 QAAYF
+222 QATYF
-227 EERDSLTMMK
+227 EEKEKLTMMK

-258 GNFQHSVWQINVASY
+258 GKFQHSVWQIDGANY
-273 HEAMNE
+273 QEAMNE
-279 DTMLPDSRYISSHKC
+279 NTMLPVSCDISSHKC
-294 AFRKIWQGTCS
+294 TFRKIWQGKCP
-305 QSAAMACAALVC
+305 QSAA
-317 VALPAVITP
+317 
-326 PPTVSPP
+326 SK
-333 DSVAISQE
+333 
-341 VFLATDIDGVPII
+341 VFLATDFDGLPII

-361 KILLAVRV
+361 KILLAVRIQV
-369 QIDDTTGEDFGDIK
+369 DDTTEEAFGDIK
-383 PHMSWNIPAF
+383 SHMSWNIPAF
-393 AAAPVVVTRP
+393 AAVPVVVTRP
-403 RVWVGLLPFTDILVL
+403 RVRVGVLPFTDILVL
-418 SPDND
+418 SSDND
-423 LLLYSGKQCLCR
+423 LLLY
-435 YTLPTELGRGIFS
+435 
-448 DYDLNRENFNGYSDM
+448 
-463 KITSIA
+463 
-469 DAVEGRVNV
+469 
-478 TCSNGLMLRCSLRK
+478 MLRCSLRK
-492 KPSSSLV
+492 NPSSSLDEHSTDV
-499 SDCITAMAEGLQ
+499 S
-511 SCFYSHFVSLYWGGS
+511 YY
-526 DAAYL
+526 
-531 YSSSHVDSEWESFSY
+531 
-546 EIRKVCTKYGETLPT
+546 IR
-561 ISPTLPSKAWD
+561 
-572 FLINSKYHVQYCRR
+572 
-586 APTCSNSSLPV
+586 
-597 PYSTCSTVFNSFV
+597 
-610 QDASFYIQFMR
+610 FMR
-621 EILETLHALY
+621 ETLETLHALY
-631 ENLKLNVLRKGDLGC
+631 ENLKLNILRKEDLGC
-646 LASLLCR
+646 LASLLCTI
-653 VASSL
+653 ASSL
-658 GEHNF
+658 GEHTY

-674 LIEYCSLASSP
+674 LIEFPSLASTS
-685 ALRTPPC
+685 LRTPPS
-692 LFHWFEN
+692 LFRWFEY
-699 CLRHGCGSAIL
+699 CLHYGCDSAKL
-710 EDIPALMCKQKGS
+710 EDIPTLMRKQKVS
-723 AVSWGRK
+723 ALSWGRK
-730 VVSFYSLLLGAERKG
+730 VASFYSLLLGAERKG
-745 RSLSSGV
+745 KKLSSGL
-752 YCDIASG
+752 YCEVASG
-759 SARNSEEL
+759 SARNIEEL

-773 AEKFGHQHLDMLP
+773 AEKFGRQQLDLLP

-795 VLDKCRD
+795 ALDKCRD

-810 PAYVLVGR
+810 TAYVLVGR
-818 EDLAMAKMRSVRK
+818 EDLAMAKMGSARK
-831 ESAFW
+831 DNGLW
-836 NNDNLTSM
+836 NNDNLTLM
-844 SAPYMVHL
+844 SVPYMLHL
-852 QPVTIPITTSDIP
+852 QPVTITTTASDIP
-865 TSEVLNS
+865 ISEVLNS

-877 VYRSLEDGMEHIF
+877 VYKPIEDGMEHIF

-952 AFTLATTYTLLTEA
+952 AFTLATTYTLLTEV

-993 SASEFKSW
+993 SVSEFKSW

-1015 PFQEKMLRT
+1015 PFPEKMLRT

-1029 RPSEPSYTHA
+1029 RPSEPNFTHA

-1053 LTITDAYRYLSQE
+1053 LTMTDAYRYLSQE

-1128 GSAHALTMKILLG
+1128 SSAHALTMKILLG

-1165 LGFVALGHGRDAF
+1165 LGFVALGHGSDAF

-1189 EYIGSKEIN
+1189 EYIGSKEVY
-1198 HEKHLNATTADDQG
+1198 HEKHLNATTADDQS

-1235 ALALIFLKAES
+1235 ALALIFLKTES
-1246 EDIAARLRIPNTHFD
+1246 EEIAARLGIPNTFFD

-1268 FIMLRIIARNLIL
+1268 FVMLRIIARNLIL

-1287 TKDWVESQIPET
+1287 TKGWIDSQIPET
-1299 VKFGVSNMSEGDIN
+1299 VKTGVSNMSEGTID

-1328 IVTGACIALGLKHAG
+1328 IVTGACIALGLKYAG

-1351 ILYAYAVN
+1351 LLYAYTIH
-1359 FLNEIKHIPVRTPSM
+1359 FLNEIKHIPVRTASI

-1393 LIVLALSLVMAGSGN
+1393 LIVLSLSLVMAGSGN
-1408 LQTFRLLRYL
+1408 LQIFRLLRYL
-1418 RGRISAEGQVH
+1418 RGRMSAEGQVN
-1429 YGLQMVS
+1429 YGLQMAVS

-1450 LSTRNSA
+1450 FSTQNSG
-1457 IAALLIALYPRLPTG
+1457 IAALLISLYPRLPAG

-1520 YDETHYCEVTPCLLP
+1520 YDETNYCEVTPCLLP

-1550 WSQVITLA
+1550 WPQVIKLT

-1563 WWRCGDKTDP
+1563 WWRSGDKTDP

-1610 APSATCSTKPNST
+1610 MPSARCSNKPNSI
-1623 NHSSFRVDQLVSTF
+1623 NHSANRIDQLVSTY

-1643 IAFAKLCCESWKDR
+1643 IAFAKLCSKSWKNR
-1657 CNGNFREFCSQVLYE
+1657 CNFREFCSPVLYE
-1672 CMSTDRPSLLQVYV
+1672 CMSKDRPSLLQVYI
-1686 SFYTLIESMWEY
+1686 SFYTIIESMWEH
-1698 LKIGHSSFYDSL
+1698 LKIGHFPFYDSL
-1710 FIPNLKV
+1710 F
-1717 ALAYNEALIDG
+1717 
-1728 RITNGGII
+1728 
-1736 QSTFLE
+1736 
-1742 SLRKRVEDIFA
+1742 
-1753 ELPNLKENFS
+1753 LPNLKLRPCSGS
-1763 SYMRTGKWPDAE
+1763 SRRARLHSFHGRAGMDASNRGAARRPPPCRRTSARLRPSITQPA
-1775 NDAVLLSWYLQ
+1775 AALSRL
-1786 WYSIPSPHV
+1786 SAAHLP
-1795 VAYAVEKV
+1795 AA
-1803 KPRVAAGVS
+1803 PRVAKVE
-1812 MLPLL
+1812 LPFRLPRPSVAQPVVAPRRL
-1817 RLLLPTTHFV
+1817 RSTRLPAAPRVAEAELPARPCSLAWSSDIFCLFSPTW
-1827 GLMEIEKLQIA
+1827 IA
-1838 MES
+1838 IDTS

>member
-1 MSPEI
+1 M
-6 GSRRLTV
+6 
-13 LREFRPHG
+13 
-21 LAVEEADGEGAPG
+21 
-34 ARPPQDYDYF
+34 
-44 LFGPS
+44 
-49 LTASPAPAPG
+49 
-59 DEAEAEVSSSGAD
+59 
-72 GDHELFIRGNRII
+72 
-85 WSNGSRVHKRYVSP
+85 
-99 NTVIMACWCRMNSI
+99 NTT

-123 DTLSIYTV
+123 DTLSIYNV
-131 TGEVVNI
+131 TGEVVSI
-138 PLPYSVSSIWPLPFG
+138 PLPYAVSSIWSLPFG

-164 IVSSSS
+164 VVLSSS
-170 SLLNARDITRPNKE
+170 SLLKTRDLIRPNKE
-184 YGLNYNVSCQVN
+184 FGLNYNVSSQGN
-196 TFETDSKADGAI
+196 TLETVSKADGAI

-222 QAAYF
+222 QATYL
-227 EERDSLTMMK
+227 EERGKLDMLK

-247 DTIPLMASYHK
+247 DIIPLMASYHRGK
-258 GNFQHSVWQINVASY
+258 LEHSVWQIDSTTY
-273 HEAMNE
+273 QEAMDENAVPPIPC
-279 DTMLPDSRYISSHKC
+279 DISLQKF
-294 AFRKIWQGTCS
+294 AFRKIWQGKCS
-305 QSAAMACAALVC
+305 QSAA
-317 VALPAVITP
+317 
-326 PPTVSPP
+326 SK
-333 DSVAISQE
+333 
-341 VFLATDIDGVPII
+341 VFLATDIDGTPTI

-361 KILLAVRV
+361 KMLLAVRIQV
-369 QIDDTTGEDFGDIK
+369 DEINGESFGDIK
-383 PHMSWNIPAF
+383 PHMSWNVPAF

-403 RVWVGLLPFTDILVL
+403 RAWVGVLPFTDILIL
-418 SPDND
+418 TPDND

-435 YTLPTELGRGIFS
+435 YTLPTELGMGVFS
-448 DYDLNRENFNGYSDM
+448 NYELNAGVMDFYSDM
-463 KITSIA
+463 KITSIT
-469 DAVEGRVNV
+469 DAVEGRINL

-492 KPSSSLV
+492 NTSSSLV

-511 SCFYSHFVSLYWGGS
+511 SCFYSHFVSLLWGDS

-531 YSSSHVDSEWESFSY
+531 CPSSHVDSEWKSFSY
-546 EIRKVCTKYGETLPT
+546 EIEKICTKCRQV
-561 ISPTLPSKAWD
+561 SPTKSSKSPCTAWD
-572 FLINSKYHVQYCRR
+572 FLVNSKHHAQYCKLS
-586 APTCSNSSLPV
+586 PTTCTSLLPV
-597 PYSTCSTVFNSFV
+597 SYSTSSTDFHYFPKDENSADV
-610 QDASFYIQFMR
+610 SFYIRFMR
-621 EILETLHALY
+621 GILDTLHALY
-631 ENLKLNVLRKGDLGC
+631 ENMKLNILRKQDLAC

-658 GEHNF
+658 GENSY
-663 VDYYCRDFPLN
+663 VDYYCRDFPHN
-674 LIEYCSLASSP
+674 LVEFNSLSSAS
-685 ALRTPPC
+685 ALKFPPC
-692 LFHWFEN
+692 LFRWFEN
-699 CLRHGCGSAIL
+699 CLRHGCDLKISD
-710 EDIPALMCKQKGS
+710 DIPALMRKEKGS

-745 RSLSSGV
+745 KNLSSGV
-752 YCDIASG
+752 YCEVASG
-759 SARNSEEL
+759 LVRSNEEL

-773 AEKFGHQHLDMLP
+773 AEKFGRQQLDLLP
-786 VGVSLVLRH
+786 IGVSLVLRH
-795 VLDKCRD
+795 ALDKCRE

-818 EDLAMAKMRSVRK
+818 DDLAMAKMGSRRK
-831 ESAFW
+831 ENGLW
-836 NNDNLTSM
+836 NNNNLTSI
-844 SAPYMVHL
+844 SVPYMLHL
-852 QPVTIPITTSDIP
+852 QPVTIPTTALDVP
-865 TSEVLNS
+865 PSEVLNS
-872 EDSDS
+872 EDTDS
-877 VYRSLEDGMEHIF
+877 VYRSVEDGMEHIF
-890 TSTTQLRFGHD
+890 TSTTQLRYGRD

-978 PAQQNATVNLDLSSR
+978 PAQQNATVNLDLSTR
-993 SASEFKSW
+993 SVSEFKSW
-1001 AEFHNGVAAGLRLA
+1001 SEFHNGVAAGLRLA

-1029 RPSEPSYTHA
+1029 RPSEPNFTHA

-1053 LTITDAYRYLSQE
+1053 LTMTDAYRYLSQE
-1066 HDITTLGLLLGLAA
+1066 HDITRLGLLLGLAA
-1080 SHRGT
+1080 SNRGT
-1085 MDPAI
+1085 MHPAI

-1165 LGFVALGHGRDAF
+1165 LGFVALGHGSNAF
-1178 GFMDTFLDRLF
+1178 GFMDTFLDQLF
-1189 EYIGSKEIN
+1189 EYIGTKEVYN
-1198 HEKHLNATTADDQG
+1198 EKQLNAAIASDEQS
-1212 GNTGQMMDGA
+1212 GNTGQMMEGA

-1246 EDIAARLRIPNTHFD
+1246 EEIAARLSVPNTHFD

-1268 FIMLRIIARNLIL
+1268 FVMLRIVARNLIL

-1287 TKDWVESQIPET
+1287 TKDWIESQIPET
-1299 VKFGVSNMSEGDIN
+1299 VKSGVSNTSQGIMD
-1313 SDEFDAEALFQAYVN
+1313 SDEFDTEALFQAYVN
-1328 IVTGACIALGLKHAG
+1328 IVTGACIALGLKYAG
-1343 SRNGDAQE
+1343 SRNSDAQE
-1351 ILYAYAVN
+1351 LLYAYAVH
-1359 FLNEIKHIPVRTPSM
+1359 FLNEIKHVPIQAPSI

-1379 LQYVDRGTLELCLH
+1379 LQHVDRGTLELCLH
-1393 LIVLALSLVMAGSGN
+1393 LIVLSLSVVMAGSGH

-1418 RGRISAEGQVH
+1418 RGRSSTEGQVN
-1429 YGLQMVS
+1429 YGLQMAVS

-1450 LSTRNSA
+1450 FSTSNSA
-1457 IAALLIALYPRLPTG
+1457 VAALLVTLYPRLPTG

-1497 TVDVDTELPVY
+1497 TVDVDTGLPVY

-1520 YDETHYCEVTPCLLP
+1520 YDETNYCEVTPCLLP

-1550 WSQVITLA
+1550 WSQVITLT

-1563 WWRCGDKTDP
+1563 WWRSGDKTDP

-1597 QSLIS
+1597 QSLLS

-1610 APSATCSTKPNST
+1610 TLSTYGGNQANSATRSP
-1623 NHSSFRVDQLVSTF
+1623 FRVDQLVSTF
-1637 SANPSL
+1637 SGNPSL

-1657 CNGNFREFCSQVLYE
+1657 CNASFEEFCSQVLYE
-1672 CMSTDRPSLLQVYV
+1672 CMSKDRPALLQVYI
-1686 SFYTLIESMWEY
+1686 SLYTIIESMWEH
-1698 LKIGHSSFYDSL
+1698 LKTGHFPFSDSL
-1710 FIPNLKV
+1710 LLSSLKV
-1717 ALAYNEALIDG
+1717 ASAYNEALIDG
-1728 RITNGGII
+1728 RITTGGII
-1736 QSTFLE
+1736 QPTFLE
-1742 SLRKRVEDIFA
+1742 SLIKRVEYIFA
-1753 ELPNLKENFS
+1753 ELPTLHDNFFNYLKKG
-1763 SYMRTGKWPDAE
+1763 RWPDAQNE
-1775 NDAVLLSWYLQ
+1775 AVLLSCYLQ
-1786 WYSIPSPHV
+1786 WYSIPPPHV
-1795 VAYAVEKV
+1795 VSSAIEKV
-1803 KPRVAAGVS
+1803 KPRTQTSVS

-1817 RLLLPTTHFV
+1817 RLLLPTTHLV
-1827 GLMEIEKLQIA
+1827 GLMEIEKLHMPIR
-1838 MES
+1838 S

>member
-1 MSPEI
+1 MAAAGSRTPPGI
-6 GSRRLTV
+6 GSRQLAV

-21 LAVEEADGEGAPG
+21 LAVEEADGEEGGPG
-34 ARPPQDYDYF
+34 ARPPQAYDYF
-44 LFGPS
+44 LFDPS
-49 LTASPAPAPG
+49 LAASPAPG
-59 DEAEAEVSSSGAD
+59 DEAEASSSAAD

-85 WSNGSRVHKRYVSP
+85 WSNGSRVHKRFVSP
-99 NTVIMACWCRMNSI
+99 NTVIMLMNAI

-123 DTLSIYTV
+123 DTLSIYNV
-131 TGEVVNI
+131 TGEVVSI

-170 SLLNARDITRPNKE
+170 SLLNARDLSRPNKE
-184 YGLNYNVSCQVN
+184 FGINYNASSQLN
-196 TFETDSKADGAI
+196 PLETDNKADRANV
-208 ISSHLILKHPLEEP
+208 SSHLILKHPLEEP
-222 QAAYF
+222 QVTYL
-227 EERDSLTMMK
+227 EERDSLTMMT
-237 DFDEKTIWTS
+237 DYDEKTIWTS
-247 DTIPLMASYHK
+247 DMIPLMASYHK
-258 GNFQHSVWQINVASY
+258 GKFQHSVWQIDAASY
-273 HEAMNE
+273 QEETNE
-279 DTMLPDSRYISSHKC
+279 DTMLPVSCDISHKY
-294 AFRKIWQGTCS
+294 AFRKIWQAKCS
-305 QSAAMACAALVC
+305 QAAA
-317 VALPAVITP
+317 
-326 PPTVSPP
+326 SK
-333 DSVAISQE
+333 
-341 VFLATDIDGVPII
+341 VFLATDIDGMPIV

-361 KILLAVRV
+361 KILLSVRIQV
-369 QIDDTTGEDFGDIK
+369 DETTEEDFGDIK

-403 RVWVGLLPFTDILVL
+403 RVRVGGLPFTDILVL
-418 SPDND
+418 SSENN
-423 LLLYSGKQCLCR
+423 LLLYHHRSGKQCLCR
-435 YTLPTELGRGIFS
+435 YTLPTELGKGIFLDDDITSEIFNKCS
-448 DYDLNRENFNGYSDM
+448 DL

-469 DAVEGRVNV
+469 DAVEGRINV

-511 SCFYSHFVSLYWGGS
+511 SCFYNHFVSLYWGAS
-526 DAAYL
+526 DAACQ

-546 EIRKVCTKYGETLPT
+546 EIRKVCTKYGKHLPT
-561 ISPTLPSKAWD
+561 ISPTSTNKAWD
-572 FLINSKYHVQYCRR
+572 FLMNSKYHAQYCKRT
-586 APTCSNSSLPV
+586 PTSSNSSLPAS
-597 PYSTCSTVFNSFV
+597 YSTCSTVFNSFF
-610 QDASFYIQFMR
+610 QDECTSDVSFYIQFMR
-621 EILETLHALY
+621 ETLETLHALY
-631 ENLKLNVLRKGDLGC
+631 ESLKLNILRKEDLGC

-658 GEHNF
+658 GEHSF

-674 LIEYCSLASSP
+674 LIEFNSPASSP

-692 LFHWFEN
+692 LFRWFEN
-699 CLRHGCGSAIL
+699 CLRHGCGSANL
-710 EDIPALMCKQKGS
+710 EDIPSLMCKQNGS

-730 VVSFYSLLLGAERKG
+730 VVSFYSLLLGAVRKG
-745 RSLSSGV
+745 RNLSSGV
-752 YCDIASG
+752 YCEVASG

-773 AEKFGHQHLDMLP
+773 AEKFGHQQLDMLP

-795 VLDKCRD
+795 ALDKCRD

-818 EDLAMAKMRSVRK
+818 EELAMAKMGSVRK
-831 ESAFW
+831 ESAFR
-836 NNDNLTSM
+836 NNDNVTSM
-844 SAPYMVHL
+844 SVPYMLHL
-852 QPVTIPITTSDIP
+852 KPVTIPTAVSDNP

-877 VYRSLEDGMEHIF
+877 VYGSVEDGMEHIF

-909 LLCSARPVAIQTPTN
+909 LLCSARPVPIQTPTN
-924 PSVSDQDL
+924 PTVSDQDL

-978 PAQQNATVNLDLSSR
+978 PAQQNATVNLDSTSR
-993 SASEFKSW
+993 SVSEFKSW

-1029 RPSEPSYTHA
+1029 RPSEPNFTHA

-1053 LTITDAYRYLSQE
+1053 LTMTDAYRYLSQE

-1099 SRHPSSTPELELPT
+1099 SRHPSSTPELELPS

-1165 LGFVALGHGRDAF
+1165 LGFVALGHGSDAF

-1189 EYIGSKEIN
+1189 EYIGSKEVYR
-1198 HEKHLNATTADDQG
+1198 EKHLNATTADDQG
-1212 GNTGQMMDGA
+1212 GNTGLGQMTDGA

-1246 EDIAARLRIPNTHFD
+1246 EEIAARLSILNTHFN

-1268 FIMLRIIARNLIL
+1268 FVMLRVIARNLIL

-1287 TKDWVESQIPET
+1287 TTDWIESQIPET
-1299 VKFGVSNMSEGDIN
+1299 VKFGVSNMSEGAID
-1313 SDEFDAEALFQAYVN
+1313 SDEFDAEAPFQAYVN
-1328 IVTGACIALGLKHAG
+1328 IVTGACIALGVLLAFTSIINVSGLKYAG

-1359 FLNEIKHIPVRTPSM
+1359 FLNEIKHIPVQTASV
-1374 LPKGL
+1374 LPKEL
-1379 LQYVDRGTLELCLH
+1379 LQHVDRGTLELCLH
-1393 LIVLALSLVMAGSGN
+1393 LTVLALSLVMAGSGN

-1418 RGRISAEGQVH
+1418 RGRISAEGHVN
-1429 YGLQMVS
+1429 YGLQMAVS

-1450 LSTRNSA
+1450 FSTRNSA
-1457 IAALLIALYPRLPTG
+1457 IAALLVALYPRLPTG

-1478 HLQAFRHLYVIA
+1478 YLQAFRHLYVIA

-1508 CPLEVTVAETEY
+1508 CPIELTVAETEY
-1520 YDETHYCEVTPCLLP
+1520 YDETNYCEVTPCLLP
-1535 ERSVLKSIRVCGPRY
+1535 ERSMLKRLRVCGPRY
-1550 WSQVITLA
+1550 WSQVITLT

-1563 WWRCGDKTDP
+1563 WWRYGDKTDP
-1573 FNGGVLYIKRK
+1573 FNGGILYIKRK

-1602 RAMHEVCD
+1602 RAMHEV
-1610 APSATCSTKPNST
+1610 
-1623 NHSSFRVDQLVSTF
+1623 FDQL
-1637 SANPSL
+1637 
-1643 IAFAKLCCESWKDR
+1643 DR
-1657 CNGNFREFCSQVLYE
+1657 CNGSFREFCSQVLYE
-1672 CMSTDRPSLLQVYV
+1672 CMSKDRPSLLQIYIN
-1686 SFYTLIESMWEY
+1686 FYTVIESMWEH
-1698 LKIGHSSFYDSL
+1698 LKIGHFPFYDCL
-1710 FIPNLKV
+1710 FIPDLKV
-1717 ALAYNEALIDG
+1717 ASAYNEALVDG

-1742 SLRKRVEDIFA
+1742 SLMKRVEDIVA
-1753 ELPNLKENFS
+1753 ELPNLKDNLS
-1763 SYMRTGKWPDAE
+1763 SYMSTGKWPE
-1775 NDAVLLSWYLQ
+1775 TQNDAVLLSWYLQ
-1786 WYSIPSPHV
+1786 WYSIPPPNV
-1795 VAYAVEKV
+1795 VASALKNIR
-1803 KPRVAAGVS
+1803 PRVPAGAS
-1812 MLPLL
+1812 MIPLL
-1817 RLLLPTTHFV
+1817 RFLLPTTHLV
-1827 GLMEIEKLQIA
+1827 GLMEIDKLQIA

>member
-1 MSPEI
+1 MASAI
-6 GSRRLTV
+6 GLRRLTV

-21 LAVEEADGEGAPG
+21 LVVEEADGEGA

-44 LFGPS
+44 LFDPA
-49 LTASPAPAPG
+49 LAASPG
-59 DEAEAEVSSSGAD
+59 DEASASGAD
-72 GDHELFIRGNRII
+72 GDHELFIRGNQII
-85 WSNGSRVHKRYVSP
+85 WSNGSRVHKRYISP
-99 NTVIMACWCRMNSI
+99 NTVIMACWCRMNAIS
-113 CDALLCVLQV
+113 DALLCVLQV
-123 DTLSIYTV
+123 DTLSLYNV
-131 TGEVVNI
+131 TGEVVSV
-138 PLPYSVSSIWPLPFG
+138 PLPYAVSSIWPLPFG
-153 LLLQKSTDGGR
+153 LLLQKSADGGHM
-164 IVSSSS
+164 VSSSS
-170 SLLNARDITRPNKE
+170 SLLDARDLNRPNKD
-184 YGLNYNVSCQVN
+184 YGLTYSVSCQAN
-196 TFETDSKADGAI
+196 TMETDSKANGCL

-222 QAAYF
+222 QATYF
-227 EERDSLTMMK
+227 EENDKLTMMK
-237 DFDEKTIWTS
+237 DFDEKIIWTS
-247 DTIPLMASYHK
+247 DAIPLMASYHK
-258 GNFQHSVWQINVASY
+258 GKSQHSVWQIDGASY
-273 HEAMNE
+273 QEATNDNM
-279 DTMLPDSRYISSHKC
+279 MLPVSCDISSHKC
-294 AFRKIWQGTCS
+294 AFRKIWQGKFS
-305 QSAAMACAALVC
+305 QSTA
-317 VALPAVITP
+317 
-326 PPTVSPP
+326 SK
-333 DSVAISQE
+333 
-341 VFLATDIDGVPII
+341 VFLATDIDGFPII

-361 KILLAVRV
+361 KLLLAVRIQV
-369 QIDDTTGEDFGDIK
+369 DDTTEEAFGDIK

-403 RVWVGLLPFTDILVL
+403 RVRVGGLPFTDILIL
-418 SPDND
+418 SSDND

-435 YTLPTELGRGIFS
+435 YTLPTELGKAFFS
-448 DYDLNRENFNGYSDM
+448 NYDLNPDISDTGSDL

-469 DAVEGRVNV
+469 DAVEGRINV
-478 TCSNGLMLRCSLRK
+478 TCSNGLDEH
-492 KPSSSLV
+492 SSDV
-499 SDCITAMAEGLQ
+499 
-511 SCFYSHFVSLYWGGS
+511 
-526 DAAYL
+526 
-531 YSSSHVDSEWESFSY
+531 
-546 EIRKVCTKYGETLPT
+546 
-561 ISPTLPSKAWD
+561 
-572 FLINSKYHVQYCRR
+572 
-586 APTCSNSSLPV
+586 
-597 PYSTCSTVFNSFV
+597 
-610 QDASFYIQFMR
+610 SFYIRFMR
-621 EILETLHALY
+621 ETLETLHALY
-631 ENLKLNVLRKGDLGC
+631 ENLKLNILRKEDLGC
-646 LASLLCR
+646 LASLLCMI
-653 VASSL
+653 ASSL
-658 GEHNF
+658 GEHTY
-663 VDYYCRDFPLN
+663 VDYYCRDFTLN
-674 LIEYCSLASSP
+674 LNELPSVASSTS
-685 ALRTPPC
+685 LRTPPS
-692 LFHWFEN
+692 LFRWFEY
-699 CLRHGCGSAIL
+699 CLLHGCDSAKL
-710 EDIPALMCKQKGS
+710 EDIPTLMRKQKVS

-730 VVSFYSLLLGAERKG
+730 VVAFYSLLLGAEMEGKN
-745 RSLSSGV
+745 LSSGV
-752 YCDIASG
+752 YCEVASG
-759 SARNSEEL
+759 SARNPEEL

-773 AEKFGHQHLDMLP
+773 AEKFGRQQLDLLP

-795 VLDKCRD
+795 ALDKCRD

-810 PAYVLVGR
+810 TAYVLVGR
-818 EDLAMAKMRSVRK
+818 EDLAMAKGSVRK
-831 ESAFW
+831 DNGLW
-836 NNDNLTSM
+836 HNDNLTSI
-844 SAPYMVHL
+844 SVPYMLHL
-852 QPVTIPITTSDIP
+852 QPVTIPTTASDIP
-865 TSEVLNS
+865 TSKVLNS

-877 VYRSLEDGMEHIF
+877 VYKSIEDGMEHIF

-952 AFTLATTYTLLTEA
+952 AFTLATTYTLLTEV

-978 PAQQNATVNLDLSSR
+978 PAQQNATVNLDLSNR
-993 SASEFKSW
+993 SVSEFKSW

-1029 RPSEPSYTHA
+1029 RPSEPNFTHA

-1045 GLHEHLRV
+1045 GLHAHLRV
-1053 LTITDAYRYLSQE
+1053 LTMTDAYRYLSQE

-1165 LGFVALGHGRDAF
+1165 LGFVALGHGSDAF

-1189 EYIGSKEIN
+1189 EYIGSKEVY
-1198 HEKHLNATTADDQG
+1198 HEKHLNATTADDQS

-1235 ALALIFLKAES
+1235 ALALIFLKAFPTGPGASLAGAPTGGWPPVGNAWWRLETRSEMQLRAPVGCGGEDVSSTCRKGAAAHGGAPGGASDEAPGRMDCVKAHAES
-1246 EDIAARLRIPNTHFD
+1246 EEIAARLSIPNTYFD

-1268 FIMLRIIARNLIL
+1268 FVMLRIIARNLIL

-1287 TKDWVESQIPET
+1287 TKEWIGSQIPET
-1299 VKFGVSNMSEGDIN
+1299 VRSGVSNMSEGAMDT
-1313 SDEFDAEALFQAYVN
+1313 DEFDAEALFQAYVN
-1328 IVTGACIALGLKHAG
+1328 IVTGACIALGLKYAG
-1343 SRNGDAQE
+1343 SRNSDAQE
-1351 ILYAYAVN
+1351 LLYVYTVH
-1359 FLNEIKHIPVRTPSM
+1359 FLNEIKHIPVRTASI

-1393 LIVLALSLVMAGSGN
+1393 LIVLSLSLVMAGSGN

-1418 RGRISAEGQVH
+1418 RGRISAEGQVN
-1429 YGLQMVS
+1429 YGLQM
-1436 LAIGFLFLGGGTHT
+1436 A
-1450 LSTRNSA
+1450 
-1457 IAALLIALYPRLPTG
+1457 
-1472 PNDNRC
+1472 
-1478 HLQAFRHLYVIA
+1478 AFRHLYVIA

-1520 YDETHYCEVTPCLLP
+1520 YDETNYCEVTPCLLP
-1535 ERSVLKSIRVCGPRY
+1535 ERSVLKRIRVCGPRY
-1550 WSQVITLA
+1550 WPQVIKLT

-1563 WWRCGDKTDP
+1563 WWRSGDKTDP

-1610 APSATCSTKPNST
+1610 APSASCSNQPNST
-1623 NHSSFRVDQLVSTF
+1623 NHSSFRVNQLVSTF

-1643 IAFAKLCCESWKDR
+1643 IAFAKLCSESWKNR
-1657 CNGNFREFCSQVLYE
+1657 
-1672 CMSTDRPSLLQVYV
+1672 QVYI
-1686 SFYTLIESMWEY
+1686 SFYTIIESMWEH
-1698 LKIGHSSFYDSL
+1698 LKIGQFPFYDSL
-1710 FIPNLKV
+1710 FLPNLKV
-1717 ALAYNEALIDG
+1717 ALAYNEALVDG

-1742 SLRKRVEDIFA
+1742 SLMKRMGDIFA
-1753 ELPNLKENFS
+1753 ELPKLKGNLQRYLS
-1763 SYMRTGKWPDAE
+1763 TGRWPDAR
-1775 NDAVLLSWYLQ
+1775 NDVVILSWYLH
-1786 WYSIPSPHV
+1786 WYNIPPPHV
-1795 VAYAVEKV
+1795 VASAVEKV
-1803 KPRVAAGVS
+1803 RPRVPAGLS

-1817 RLLLPTTHFV
+1817 RLLLPTTHLV

>member
-1 MSPEI
+1 MAPEI
-6 GSRRLTV
+6 GSRRLMV

-21 LAVEEADGEGAPG
+21 LAVEEADGEGTPG
-34 ARPPQDYDYF
+34 ARPPQDQDYDYF
-44 LFGPS
+44 LFDPA
-49 LTASPAPAPG
+49 LAASPAPAPTPATW
-59 DEAEAEVSSSGAD
+59 DEAEASSSGAD
-72 GDHELFIRGNRII
+72 GDHELFIRGKRII

-99 NTVIMACWCRMNSI
+99 NTVIMACWCRMNAI
-113 CDALLCVLQV
+113 CDALLCVLQA
-123 DTLSIYTV
+123 DTLSIYNV
-131 TGEVVNI
+131 TGDVVSI
-138 PLPYSVSSIWPLPFG
+138 PLQYAVSSIWPLPFG
-153 LLLQKSTDGGR
+153 LLLQKSTDGGCV
-164 IVSSSS
+164 VSSSS
-170 SLLNARDITRPNKE
+170 SLLNARDLTRPNKE
-184 YGLNYNVSCQVN
+184 YGLNYNSSCQAN
-196 TFETDSKADGAI
+196 TLETDSKADGAI
-208 ISSHLILKHPLEEP
+208 ISSHLILKHPLGEP
-222 QAAYF
+222 QATYF
-227 EERDSLTMMK
+227 EERERLTMMK

-258 GNFQHSVWQINVASY
+258 GKFQHSVWQIDDASY
-273 HEAMNE
+273 QEAMNE
-279 DTMLPDSRYISSHKC
+279 NIMLPVSCDISSHKC
-294 AFRKIWQGTCS
+294 AFRKIWQGKCS
-305 QSAAMACAALVC
+305 QSAA
-317 VALPAVITP
+317 
-326 PPTVSPP
+326 SK
-333 DSVAISQE
+333 
-341 VFLATDIDGVPII
+341 VFLATDIDGMPII

-361 KILLAVRV
+361 KILLAVRIQV
-369 QIDDTTGEDFGDIK
+369 DETTEDAFGDIK

-403 RVWVGLLPFTDILVL
+403 RVRAGGLPFTDILVL
-418 SPDND
+418 SSDND

-435 YTLPTELGRGIFS
+435 YTLPTELGKGIFS
-448 DYDLNRENFNGYSDM
+448 DDELNCENFNVYSDL

-469 DAVEGRVNV
+469 DAVEGRINV

-511 SCFYSHFVSLYWGGS
+511 SCFYSCFVSLFWGGS

-531 YSSSHVDSEWESFSY
+531 YSSSCADSEWESFSY
-546 EIRKVCTKYGETLPT
+546 EIRKVCTKYGQTLPT
-561 ISPTLPSKAWD
+561 ISPTAPSQAWD
-572 FLINSKYHVQYCRR
+572 FLINSKYHAQYCKQ
-586 APTCSNSSLPV
+586 APTSSNSFLPV
-597 PYSTCSTVFNSFV
+597 SYSKCSTVFNSFI
-610 QDASFYIQFMR
+610 QDEHSSDVSFYIQFMR
-621 EILETLHALY
+621 ETLETLHALY
-631 ENLKLNVLRKGDLGC
+631 ENLKLNILRKEDLGC
-646 LASLLCR
+646 LALLLCR

-658 GEHNF
+658 GEHGF

-674 LIEYCSLASSP
+674 LIEFQSIASSTS
-685 ALRTPPC
+685 LRTPPC
-692 LFHWFEN
+692 LFRWFEN
-699 CLRHGCGSAIL
+699 CLHHGCDSASL

-745 RSLSSGV
+745 RNLSSGV
-752 YCDIASG
+752 YCEVASG
-759 SARNSEEL
+759 SARNTEEL

-773 AEKFGHQHLDMLP
+773 AEKFGRQQLDLLP

-795 VLDKCRD
+795 ALDKCRD

-818 EDLAMAKMRSVRK
+818 EDLAMTKMGSARK
-831 ESAFW
+831 ENAFW
-836 NNDNLTSM
+836 NNNNLTSM
-844 SAPYMVHL
+844 SVPYMLHL
-852 QPVTIPITTSDIP
+852 QPVTIPTTASDIP

-932 QQQQL
+932 HQQQL

-993 SASEFKSW
+993 SVSEFKSW
-1001 AEFHNGVAAGLRLA
+1001 AEFHNGVAAGLRFA

-1029 RPSEPSYTHA
+1029 RPSEPNFTHA

-1053 LTITDAYRYLSQE
+1053 LTMTDAYRYLSQE

-1085 MDPAI
+1085 MDPSI

-1165 LGFVALGHGRDAF
+1165 LGFVALGHGSDAF

-1189 EYIGSKEIN
+1189 EYIGSKEVY
-1198 HEKHLNATTADDQG
+1198 HEKHLNATTVDDQS

-1246 EDIAARLRIPNTHFD
+1246 DEIAARLSIPNTHFD

-1268 FIMLRIIARNLIL
+1268 FVMLRIIARNLIL
-1281 WSRIQP
+1281 WSRVQP
-1287 TKDWVESQIPET
+1287 TKDWIESQIPET
-1299 VKFGVSNMSEGDIN
+1299 VKFGVSNVSEGAIN

-1328 IVTGACIALGLKHAG
+1328 IVTGTCIALGLKYAG

-1351 ILYAYAVN
+1351 LLYAYAVH
-1359 FLNEIKHIPVRTPSM
+1359 FLNEIKHIPVQTANI

-1393 LIVLALSLVMAGSGN
+1393 LIVLALSMVMAGSGN

-1418 RGRISAEGQVH
+1418 RGRISAEGQVN
-1429 YGLQMVS
+1429 YGLQMAVS

-1450 LSTRNSA
+1450 FSTQNSA

-1520 YDETHYCEVTPCLLP
+1520 YDETNYCEVTPCLLP

-1550 WSQVITLA
+1550 WSQHVSQIG
-1558 PEDKP
+1558 KP
-1563 WWRCGDKTDP
+1563 WWRSGDKTDP

-1610 APSATCSTKPNST
+1610 APSASCSTQPNNT

-1672 CMSTDRPSLLQVYV
+1672 CMSKDRPSLLQVYI
-1686 SFYTLIESMWEY
+1686 SFYTTIESMWEHF
-1698 LKIGHSSFYDSL
+1698 KIGRFPFYDSL
-1710 FIPNLKV
+1710 FVPNLKV
-1717 ALAYNEALIDG
+1717 ALAYNEALVDG
-1728 RITNGGII
+1728 KITNGGII

-1742 SLRKRVEDIFA
+1742 SLMKRVEDIFA
-1753 ELPNLKENFS
+1753 EFPNLKDNFS
-1763 SYMRTGKWPDAE
+1763 SYLSTGKWPDAQ
-1775 NDAVLLSWYLQ
+1775 NDVVLLSLYLQ
-1786 WYSIPSPHV
+1786 WYSIPPPHV
-1795 VAYAVEKV
+1795 VASAVEKV
-1803 KPRVAAGVS
+1803 RPRVPASVS
-1812 MLPLL
+1812 ILPLL
-1817 RLLLPTTHFV
+1817 RLLLPTTNLV
-1827 GLMEIEKLQIA
+1827 GLMEIEKLHMA
-1838 MES
+1838 MKP